1 MAVNRLDNLRS
12 LRLANLDGAFAT
24 AFGTLVSGAFL
35 VGFIQRIGG
44 SDLWIGLLTAI
55 PNLVGIL
62 QIPGAIWGRSFKSY
76 KRYIFP
82 GGLIWRLM
90 YLPLIILPFLSIPNA
105 AKLTILSTCVL
116 VAAVS
121 TMMVNPIYNDWLAE
135 MVPPNSRGFYFSRR
149 SAICTAVG
157 ASVGLLGALILDQIR
172 NAKRDD
178 LAFAVIFALGV
189 LCSAISLS
197 MFLRM
202 RDIPR
207 ENPIK
212 QNLRDGIRAIG
223 APFGDRQYRKVLM
236 FLAVATFGQ
245 TFAGNFYFAFGRETL
260 SLSFVVLVG
269 ATTVQAVGQVLSAK
283 FWGFLSDKYG
293 NKPSLILAGLLLA
306 TNPLP
311 WVFCVPGHT
320 AFNEWLLISTSF
332 VMGFGWSGVGICQ
345 FNMMLATA
353 NPDDRANYIGSGMT
367 VTSILGGISPLLG
380 AFLMA
385 GLRAAIAPEFAYKAV
400 FLVGVVAR
408 VVAVLCLIPVR
419 EEGSTGV
426 MSTLRDLRS
435 VTPRGYRAMRSL
447 SRTADAEARETA
459 IERVGEE
466 GTTLALTDIIKAL
479 HDPLP
484 RVRRQA
490 AAALARLRD
499 PRATGELIHQIEEHP
514 DLLEEETIWALG
526 MLGDP
531 DAIPALIRT
540 LESPRPLLRRAAANA
555 LGRIGSGEDTVVTCA
570 LNRAAGVLQ
579 DPDLR
584 RAALQAL
591 RWLGAQD
598 SDKEICDALLDPA
611 PSVRVAAAEAVAEL
625 NIRAARPALKKAID
639 AYSDEASS
647 EAAYALGVIGGPE
660 DMPTVLAEGANSRSM
675 ITRRRCLLGAAKLLG
690 VEQESYR
697 LLLREDMDRD
707 TALVEMLKP
716 LTRKLPGVEAALSL
730 YAAGNEGGA
739 LAELQRATQ
748 QEWLSPC
755 VEQPV
760 EELFLVAACAVAK
773 HFHRDHAPRSR

>member
-1 MAVNRLDNLRS
+1 MAVNRLENLRS
-12 LRLANLDGAFAT
+12 LRYANADGALAT

-35 VGFIQRIGG
+35 VGFVQRLGG

-62 QIPGAIWGRSFKSY
+62 QIPGAIWGRSFSSY

-90 YLPLIILPFLSIPNA
+90 YAPLIVLPFLPIPNA
-105 AKLTILSTCVL
+105 AKLTVLTVCVL
-116 VAAVS
+116 VASIS

-135 MVPPNSRGFYFSRR
+135 MVPLNSRGFYFSRR

-157 ASVGLLGALILDQIR
+157 ASVGILGALLLDQIR
-172 NAKRDD
+172 SAHHDD
-178 LAFAVIFALGV
+178 LAFGVIFGIGILFSVA
-189 LCSAISLS
+189 SMT

-202 RDIPR
+202 QDLPR
-207 ENPIK
+207 EYPIR
-212 QNLRDGIRAIG
+212 QNLRDGIKAIG
-223 APFGDRQYRKVLM
+223 APFGDSQYRKVLV

-311 WVFCVPGHT
+311 WVFCIPGHNV
-320 AFNEWLLISTSF
+320 FNIWLLVSTSF
-332 VMGFGWSGVGICQ
+332 IMGFGWSGVNICQ

-353 NPDDRANYIGSGMT
+353 DPKDRANYIGSGMT
-367 VTSILGGISPLLG
+367 VTSILGGISPLMG

-385 GLRAAIAPEFAYKAV
+385 ALRAHGSPEVAYKIV
-400 FLVGVVAR
+400 FLVGVVVRLGA
-408 VVAVLCLIPVR
+408 VACLIPVK
-419 EEGSTGV
+419 EEGSSGV
-426 MSTLRDLRS
+426 LNTLRDLRS

-447 SRTADAEARETA
+447 SRTSDAEARESA

-466 GTTLALTDIIKAL
+466 GTSLASDDIIKAL

-499 PRATGELIHQIEEHP
+499 PRATFELIHQIEDHP

-531 DAIPALIRT
+531 AAAPALIRT

-555 LGRIGSGEDTVVTCA
+555 MSRIGAQDNPDVTLA
-570 LNRAAGVLQ
+570 LNRAAADPN

-591 RWLGAQD
+591 RWLSSRD
-598 SDKEICDALLDPA
+598 SDEVISDALRDAL
-611 PSVRVAAAEAVAEL
+611 PSVRIAAAEAVAEL
-625 NIRAARPALKKAID
+625 NITAAAPELRAAIEKF
-639 AYSDEASS
+639 SDEASS
-647 EAAYALGVIGGPE
+647 EAAYALGVVGALTDLPLILGE
-660 DMPTVLAEGANSRSM
+660 AAESHSL
-675 ITRRRCLLGAAKLLG
+675 ITRRRCLLGVARLLD
-690 VEQESYR
+690 VEQETYR
-697 LLLREDMDRD
+697 LLLRDGMDRD
-707 TALVEMLKP
+707 TALIEMLRP
-716 LTRKLPGVEAALSL
+716 LTRKSPRFNEALERYAAGDEGAALSGL
-730 YAAGNEGGA
+730 HS
-739 LAELQRATQ
+739 ATNFD
-748 QEWLSPC
+748 WLLPLIA
-755 VEQPV
+755 QPV
-760 EELFLVAACAVAK
+760 EELFLVGACAVARASK
-773 HFHRDHAPRSR
+773 TDR